1 MESITKEILPGIFR
15 LTLSD
20 TTIEQGVS
28 EIHIFII
35 PGKPS
40 SRSLMIDTGFK
51 TTNCLERLEQALHE
65 LHISYSDLDIFL
77 THRHHDHCGL
87 AGILSKK
94 GARLFMNPSEER
106 HPYDCLAYRLS
117 DESFQAQ
124 KDVLCSAGITAQQS
138 PAVWNAFMHVTHRIQ
153 QHGEWV
159 LAILGFPFQPVQ
171 SGDRFN
177 YGAYQFEAIPLKGH
191 TYGQLGLIDRDHK
204 ILFAAD
210 QVLDGMSPIIATT
223 YPDESLLQ
231 SFFDSLEM
239 IKHTCTEEWCVIP
252 AHGPIIADL
261 PSAVDHTVYS
271 YLNKASAVKN
281 LLEEWTHNPKSAGCN
296 KTEPTCPGY
305 TIREIAES
313 IYHVATPPNDEA
325 SFFIYKMFITK
336 TFSLL
341 EYLNGL
347 GFVTRT
353 LLNGTYYWNYKEPN
367 VTEYHH

>member
-1 MESITKEILPGIFR
+1 MKSITKEILPGIFR

-20 TTIEQGVS
+20 KTIEQGVS

-35 PGKPS
+35 PGETT

-51 TTNCLERLEQALHE
+51 TTDCLERLEQALHE

-87 AGILSKK
+87 AGILAQK

-117 DESFQAQ
+117 EESIQAQ
-124 KDVLCSAGITAQQS
+124 KNVLCSAGITAQQA
-138 PAVWNAFMHVTHRIQ
+138 PDVWKAFMHVTHMIQ

-159 LAILGFPFQPVQ
+159 LAILGFPYHPVQ
-171 SGDRFN
+171 SGDHFQ
-177 YGAYQFEAIPLKGH
+177 YGAYEFEAVSLKGH
-191 TYGQLGLIDRDHK
+191 TYGQLGLMDRKHK

-239 IKHTCTEEWCVIP
+239 IKHTCTEDWCVIP

-271 YLNKASAVKN
+271 YLNKASAVKD
-281 LLEEWTHNPKSAGCN
+281 LLE
-296 KTEPTCPGY
+296 KTSKNHTDERRKETDSSRHGY

-313 IYHVATPPNDEA
+313 IYHVSAPPDDEA

-336 TFSLL
+336 TYSLL
-341 EYLNGL
+341 EYLHDL

-353 LLNGTYYWNYKEPN
+353 LSEGTYYWNYKEPN
-367 VTEYHH
+367 VTEYNH